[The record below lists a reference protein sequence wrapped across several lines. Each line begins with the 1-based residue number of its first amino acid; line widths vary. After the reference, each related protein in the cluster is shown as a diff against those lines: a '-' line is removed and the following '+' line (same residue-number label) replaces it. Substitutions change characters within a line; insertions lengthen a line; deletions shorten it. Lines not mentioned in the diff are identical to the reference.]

1 MDGSID
7 IRLVMTV
14 LGMVCSVAGAAA
26 VARVQIR
33 EISAKLQD
41 IEIRLRQMDSRAD
54 KLWTVTET
62 QETRL
67 DVLAKM
73 AAPELLRRDHM
84 AMATL
89 QSDVRQLRKDVD
101 HQLHIHNSKHIPV
114 SDTRVGD

>member
-26 VARVQIR
+26 VARVQIK
-33 EISAKLQD
+33 EISSKLQD
-41 IEIRLRQMDSRAD
+41 IETRLREIDSRAD
-54 KLWTVTET
+54 KLWTATET
-62 QETRL
+62 QQTRL

-73 AAPELLRRDHM
+73 ASPEFLRRDHI